1 MVKGRKRVRATKKKK
16 EEAENKTKL
25 KNNNLNLRVKWNRG
39 KNRCVK
45 KDSNFGLCRVNNEYT
60 KSSCGKKRLVKKAYY

>member
-1 MVKGRKRVRATKKKK
+1 MRQYGKREKTSQGNQKKK
-16 EEAENKTKL
+16 EEAENKTKP
-25 KNNNLNLRVKWNRG
+25 KNNNLNLRLKWNRG

-60 KSSCGKKRLVKKAYY
+60 KSSCG